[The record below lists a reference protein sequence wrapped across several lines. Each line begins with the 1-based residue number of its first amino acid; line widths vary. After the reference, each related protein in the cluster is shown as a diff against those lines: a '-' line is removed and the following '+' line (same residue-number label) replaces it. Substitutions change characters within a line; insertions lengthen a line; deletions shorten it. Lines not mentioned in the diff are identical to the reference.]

1 MIAVFVGDE
10 YGVDFFGLDTAFL
23 EHAADSFAAK
33 TGVHEDFAVFRD
45 QESAIA
51 GTATAKDRELHG
63 HRRTQ

>member
-33 TGVHEDFAVFRD
+33 TGVHEGFAVFRD

-51 GTATAKDRELHG
+51 GTATAKD
-63 HRRTQ
+63 